1 MRFRIPS
8 RRQATMAVASLA
20 LVGSLGAVSPAS
32 AAEPD
37 FAFLNPTV
45 PIDPFSFALPFLPA
59 DFTTQIQLAQAYA
72 ATARYFYEPFAIA
85 DGYIRED
92 FCVAS
97 PAGAMG
103 FHYVNPQRLG
113 QMDPSRPDALLYAPG
128 PGGVRQLV
136 GIEFFKNDADQ
147 NLATTGDRPTLFNQP
162 FDGPMPGHFPGQPV
176 HYDLHVWLWYHNPA
190 GMFAAFNPALSC

>member
-1 MRFRIPS
+1 MV
-8 RRQATMAVASLA
+8 VASLA
-20 LVGSLGAVSPAS
+20 LVGSLGAVSPVS
-32 AAEPD
+32 AAESD
-37 FAFLNPTV
+37 VSFPTF
-45 PIDPFSFALPFLPA
+45 PIDTFSFALPFLP
-59 DFTTQIQLAQAYA
+59 DGFTTQIQLAQAYT

-85 DGYIRED
+85 DGYIRGGDDEP
-92 FCVAS
+92 CVAS

-103 FHYVNPQRLG
+103 IHYVNPQRLG

-147 NLATTGDRPTLFNQP
+147 NLATTGDRPTLFGQP